1 MQWWQVEH
9 NWRFRVYI
17 WDQWW
22 HIIAAQMEVK
32 PEPKKE
38 ELKTTLDT
46 KSENQSVF

>member
-9 NWRFRVYI
+9 NSI